1 MYVHIAQGG
10 AIKLPQS
17 HHMPTVRLD
26 PRRPPPPDYYAG
38 NLLTVVESV
47 LERYGDLLTD
57 DERDFGLRITAL
69 TSQGIRLLARL
80 LGRVAAR
87 EDAVIREDRL
97 NYAEVADVP
106 GALAELAAR
115 GFVERCPPMPA
126 GTVVGLLTR
135 PEMQRVFREVSGIR
149 NGTKADHLERILAA
163 NPPVFC
169 RWRVGRLVG
178 WIRFT
183 GAAFLDLYRLLFFG
197 DRHQDLT
204 TFVLRDLGVHRYEQV
219 NLSRET
225 RQFPDRETLRLYL
238 DLAAAADEIRTVFAT
253 CEGQAPRAPRLKALR
268 VAEHEPMDESI
279 RHAAIADL
287 VKRLWEPFDNR
298 MLERRRSRALN
309 RLGRS
314 LEREGNFDG
323 ALACYGRSRLA
334 PARERRMRILHRL
347 GDGETVECLR
357 AEVLESPWAAL
368 EADFATRF
376 ARSFRRR
383 AAPVEDL
390 VLTRATTRVGR
401 ATTRVGR
408 ATTRVGRATT
418 RVGRATTRVGRAT
431 TRVAPTG
438 IEALALAQLTSEGG
452 VGWHLENHLPMAV
465 FALAYWSWLFAP
477 VEGAFVNAFQTG
489 PVDLYW
495 PDFFASRAATCDDPL
510 DGPLKP
516 RLREMA
522 GAKVGIANRLFS
534 WRRFTPEV
542 VEAVTDNI
550 PESDLRALVEIVR
563 EDLSGK
569 RSGFP
574 DLTVIYGPG
583 RYEFVE
589 VKGPGDQLQ
598 IHQRLWIEALEK
610 RGLPVRVLRY
620 RRPVQCG

>member
-1 MYVHIAQGG
+1 MYVHVAQGG
-10 AIKLPQS
+10 AIKLPES
-17 HHMPTVRLD
+17 HHSPSVRLD
-26 PRRPPPPDYYAG
+26 PRRPPPAGYYAA
-38 NLLTVVESV
+38 NLLTVIDSV
-47 LERYGDLLTD
+47 LDRYGDILTD
-57 DERDFGLRITAL
+57 DERAFGERITAL
-69 TSQGIRLLARL
+69 TCQAQRLLARL

-87 EDAVIREDRL
+87 EDRVVREDSL
-97 NYAEVADVP
+97 DYAEVLDIPA
-106 GALAELAAR
+106 AIAELAAS
-115 GFVERCPPMPA
+115 GFIERCPPLPA
-126 GTVVGLLTR
+126 EVAVGLLTR
-135 PEMQRVFREVSGIR
+135 PEMRRVFWDVGGASKGR
-149 NGTKADHLERILAA
+149 KADHLGRVVAA
-163 NPPVFC
+163 NPPAFC
-169 RWRVGRLVG
+169 RWRIRRFVG
-178 WIRFT
+178 WLRFKEST
-183 GAAFLDLYRLLFFG
+183 HLDLYRLLFFG

-204 TFVLRDLGVHRYEQV
+204 TFVLRDLGVHRYERV
-219 NLSRET
+219 DLSRDT
-225 RQFPDRETLRLYL
+225 RQFADRETLRLYL
-238 DLAAAADEIRTVFAT
+238 DLAAANDEIGTVF
-253 CEGQAPRAPRLKALR
+253 PKR
-268 VAEHEPMDESI
+268 VAEREPLDEST
-279 RHAAIADL
+279 RQAAIAVI

-314 LEREGNFDG
+314 LEREGDFDK
-323 ALACYGRSRLA
+323 ALACYGRSTLA

-347 GDGETVECLR
+347 GDGEGVECLR

-376 ARSFRRR
+376 ARRFRRP

-390 VLTRATTRVGR
+390 VLTGSAS
-401 ATTRVGR
+401 
-408 ATTRVGRATT
+408 
-418 RVGRATTRVGRAT
+418 
-431 TRVAPTG
+431 G
-438 IEALALAQLTSEGG
+438 IEAQALKHLTSGAG
-452 VGWHLENHLPMAV
+452 VGWHLENDLPMAV

-510 DGPLKP
+510 IGPLKP
-516 RLREMA
+516 HLRKTA
-522 GAKVGIANRLFS
+522 AAKAGIANRLFS
-534 WRRFTPEV
+534 WRRFSPDV

-550 PESDLRALVEIVR
+550 PESDLKALVEIVR
-563 EDLSGK
+563 EDLGGK

-620 RRPVQCG
+620 RRPAECA